1 MAQQKVE
8 PIAKFKVGFS
18 SFQCFNSWSAGFYAI
33 NINVGRL
40 VSQMLKSQFANVSK
54 KRKTNEPHAFRRR

>member
-18 SFQCFNSWSAGFYAI
+18 SFQCFNSWSAGVYAV

-40 VSQMLKSQFANVSK
+40 VSQMLKSQFSVNNWVENV
-54 KRKTNEPHAFRRR
+54 N

>member
-8 PIAKFKVGFS
+8 PVFKFKVGFS
-18 SFQCFNSWSAGFYAI
+18 SFQCFNSWSVGVYAV

-54 KRKTNEPHAFRRR
+54 KRKRNEPHAFRRR